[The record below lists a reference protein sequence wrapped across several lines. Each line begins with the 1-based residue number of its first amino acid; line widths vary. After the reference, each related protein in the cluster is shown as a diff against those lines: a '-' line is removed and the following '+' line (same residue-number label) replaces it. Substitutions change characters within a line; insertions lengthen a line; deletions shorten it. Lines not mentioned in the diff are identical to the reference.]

1 MAAQRRSLLQS
12 VRTPLA
18 LRAGGW
24 EPRGNCRV
32 QARPPLRLWAAS
44 QSLAGCGRHP
54 SRFPGRPTPP
64 LIRDRGAR
72 AAPQGLRVR
81 AAAQAVGGSDSR
93 SSGRERQG
101 RVEGAS
107 VLNPAG
113 TLARG
118 RRESPSGEPTPA
130 PGRSVGNPHS
140 NTSPLCMAYCI
151 PGFVPVALHLFVSLI
166 FISAP

>member
-1 MAAQRRSLLQS
+1 MLFGLGVGSPGGTVGCRRG
-12 VRTPLA
+12 PLCA
-18 LRAGGW
+18 FGLPPSSWPGVAVTLPVSRAG
-24 EPRGNCRV
+24 
-32 QARPPLRLWAAS
+32 
-44 QSLAGCGRHP
+44 
-54 SRFPGRPTPP
+54 PTP

-130 PGRSVGNPHS
+130 PGRSFGNPHS

>member
-12 VRTPLA
+12 VRNPLA

-24 EPRGNCRV
+24 EPRGNCGV
-32 QARPPLRLWAAS
+32 QARLPLRLWAAS

-54 SRFPGRPTPP
+54 SRFPGRPTP

-81 AAAQAVGGSDSR
+81 AAVQAVGGSDSR
-93 SSGRERQG
+93 SSRRERQG
-101 RVEGAS
+101 RVEGGS

-113 TLARG
+113 ILARG
-118 RRESPSGEPTPA
+118 RRETPSCEPTPG
-130 PGRSVGNPHS
+130 PGQAVR
-140 NTSPLCMAYCI
+140 
-151 PGFVPVALHLFVSLI
+151 
-166 FISAP
+166 

>member
-1 MAAQRRSLLQS
+1 MAVTLPVSRAGPPPSFVTGGRVQPRKACACALLPRRS
-12 VRTPLA
+12 
-18 LRAGGW
+18 
-24 EPRGNCRV
+24 
-32 QARPPLRLWAAS
+32 
-44 QSLAGCGRHP
+44 
-54 SRFPGRPTPP
+54 
-64 LIRDRGAR
+64 
-72 AAPQGLRVR
+72 
-81 AAAQAVGGSDSR
+81 GGSDSR
-93 SSGRERQG
+93 SSVRERQG

-130 PGRSVGNPHS
+130 PGRAVGNPQS
-140 NTSPLCMAYCI
+140 NTSPVWMAFCI